1 MQHMYMQIANM
12 PSFVFRLNM
21 PSFVFRFLLL
31 PPRFFPLPPRPTHVR
46 SVFFDSRFYHPS
58 NWSSFALK
66 NVGVL
71 AICVATAYSVGYACR
86 VAINAGPFGPD
97 EGDRGLW
104 HAE

>member
-1 MQHMYMQIANM
+1 MHVYMQIAKKYANALT
-12 PSFVFRLNM
+12 PHLCFFFLFPHSILFVTA
-21 PSFVFRFLLL
+21 L
-31 PPRFFPLPPRPTHVR
+31 PRHVR

-86 VAINAGPFGPD
+86 VAINAGPFIPN

>member
-1 MQHMYMQIANM
+1 MQIAN
-12 PSFVFRLNM
+12 NM
-21 PSFVFRFLLL
+21 PMPGRLICVSFPSSSPSILFVTAA
-31 PPRFFPLPPRPTHVR
+31 PHHVR

-86 VAINAGPFGPD
+86 VAINTGPFGPD

>member
-1 MQHMYMQIANM
+1 M
-12 PSFVFRLNM
+12 PGPLICVSFSSSP
-21 PSFVFRFLLL
+21 PSILYVTAAAR
-31 PPRFFPLPPRPTHVR
+31 HVR
-46 SVFFDSRFYHPS
+46 SLFFDSRFYHPS

-86 VAINAGPFGPD
+86 VAINAGPFVRD
-97 EGDRGLW
+97 KGDRGLW